1 MNLKKQLIHWIAKRS
16 TASLAEEHTR
26 AFQIQNKL
34 LLHFIRTAKSTEFGV
49 DHQFDA
55 IRTYSEFQSAVPVRE
70 YEDLKKY
77 WPKVQSG
84 MEDILWPGRPK
95 YLCKTSGTTSGVK
108 YIPIS
113 KQSIGNHIRS
123 ARSSLFHYIAQHPQT
138 SIFDG
143 KMLFLSGS
151 PELDLNGPVPLG
163 RLSGIV
169 NHEIPSWFLGNKLPG
184 DDINRIQ
191 PWELKIEKLVE
202 NIVAE
207 DVRVFSGIPPW
218 IQMFCERLLDYTGK
232 TTVAEVFPNLEL
244 YLHGGVNFEPYKQ
257 NLIQLLGKDLSML
270 ETYPASEGFIA
281 FQDNADQ
288 NGMSLV
294 LNDGIF
300 YEFIEKS
307 ELAKP
312 DPKRILLDQVQLD
325 TDYAIILTT
334 NAGLWAYQIGDLIR
348 FVSLHPYRIKVSGRV
363 SQFIS
368 AFGEHVIGSEIDLAI
383 YHAQRQHKFEVV
395 EFTVAPQVSPSD
407 NKRPYHEWFIE
418 FSDQPVNLQEIALT
432 INSKLCELNIYYRDL
447 IENKLLDNL
456 RIRPIRRNGFLN
468 YMRKVGRLGEQ
479 FKVHRLSNDRSVADA
494 LSADVI

>member
-1 MNLKKQLIHWIAKRS
+1 MNFKKHLIHWVAKRS
-16 TASLAEEHTR
+16 TALLADDHKR
-26 AFQIQNKL
+26 AVQIQHKL
-34 LLHFIRTAKSTEFGV
+34 LLNLIRTAELTEFGL
-49 DHQFDA
+49 DHQFKL
-55 IRTYSEFQSAVPVRE
+55 IRTYKDFQSAVLVRE
-70 YEDLKKY
+70 YEDFNKY
-77 WPKVQSG
+77 WLQIQSG
-84 MEDILWPGRPK
+84 KENILWPGKPK

-123 ARSSLFHYIAQHPQT
+123 ARASLFRYIAQYPQT

-151 PELDLNGPVPLG
+151 PELDLSGPVPVG

-169 NHEIPSWFLGNKLPG
+169 NHEIPSWFLANKLPG
-184 DDINRIQ
+184 DAINRLQ

-202 NIVAE
+202 SMVGE

-218 IQMFCERLLDYTGK
+218 IQMFCERLLVHTGK
-232 TTVAEVFPNLEL
+232 KTVAEVFPNLEL

-257 NLIQLLGKDLSML
+257 NIIHLFGKDLKML
-270 ETYPASEGFIA
+270 ETYPASEGFLA
-281 FQDNADQ
+281 FQDDSDQ
-288 NGMSLV
+288 DGMSLV

-307 ELAKP
+307 ELGNP
-312 DPKRILLDQVQLD
+312 EPKRILLDEVRLN

-334 NAGLWAYQIGDLIR
+334 NAGLWAYQIGDLVR
-348 FVSLHPYRIKVSGRV
+348 FVSIDPYRIKVSGRV

-407 NKRPYHEWFIE
+407 NKKPYHEWFIE

-432 INSKLCELNIYYRDL
+432 INSKLCELNIYYKDL

-456 RIRPIRRNGFLN
+456 RIRPIRKNGFLN

-479 FKVHRLSNDRSVADA
+479 FKVHRLSNDRTVADA
-494 LSADVI
+494 LSADVL